1 MSGSN
6 ILREVTPLTLEN
18 CFVYISRVKKEFTYP
33 IHFHPECELNFIE
46 NAKGVKRIVGDSI
59 EDINDLEL
67 VLITGP
73 NLEHAWIDGNCKSNE
88 IREVTIQFHEDLFM
102 NVLSRNQFRSIREMF
117 DKAKHGLAFP
127 EATILKI
134 KDVILNLGD
143 EKNGFYSVMQLMQLM
158 YELSLDPYARVLSSS
173 SFSNNEEETD
183 SRRIKKV
190 LEYLQKNYQKSI
202 RLTDVADLVNMSEVA
217 FSRFIKK
224 RTSRTFVDYLNGVR
238 LGAATRM
245 LIDTSSS
252 IGEICHE
259 CGFNNLS
266 NFNRS
271 FKKKKGCTPKEFRDN
286 YSKKK
291 IVI

>member
-1 MSGSN
+1 MSSAN
-6 ILREVTPLTLEN
+6 ILREVTPLAPEN
-18 CFVYISRVKKEFTYP
+18 CFIYISRTKKEFTYP

-59 EDINDLEL
+59 EDIDELEL
-67 VLITGP
+67 VLITGH
-73 NLEHAWIDGNCKSNE
+73 NLEHAWINGSCKSQE
-88 IREVTIQFHEDLFM
+88 IREITIQFHEDLFM

-117 DKAKHGLAFP
+117 EKAKHGLAFP
-127 EATILKI
+127 VGTARKM
-134 KDVILNLGD
+134 KPVIMNLGD

-158 YELSLDPYARVLSSS
+158 YELSLDTGSRVLSSS

-190 LEYLQKNYQKSI
+190 LEYFQENYKKPV
-202 RLTDVADLVNMSEVA
+202 RLVEVANLVNMSEVA

-224 RTSRTFVDYLNGVR
+224 RTSRTFVEYLNGVR
-238 LGAATRM
+238 LGVATRM
-245 LIDTSSS
+245 LIDTTSSV
-252 IGEICHE
+252 GEICYE

-266 NFNRS
+266 NFNRI
-271 FKKKKGCTPKEFRDN
+271 FKKRKGCTPKEFREN

-291 IVI
+291 ILV